1 MQQLQLIGNF
11 LWPYRK
17 RLAVSM
23 ICAMLVSVIW
33 ATNLS
38 ATFPAIK
45 VLFGDEDLHTVV
57 DKNIATLTS
66 EIARDTEILA
76 GLEETQLAEKARMQR
91 KLKDASQSLLFQ
103 QWIKDLVLPRLPND
117 PFKTMLFILT
127 ALVFATAMKGVA
139 IYVQDLLV
147 GSVVHSTANDIRAA
161 TFKNALN
168 LDYQS
173 LSALGTPTLT
183 SRMTNDISE
192 LSLGLRMLCTQ
203 GVREPLKIITC
214 VTFALLINWRLTVVS
229 FLVMPLIGLLFYRS
243 GRVLRS
249 AARDTMETMTC
260 IYQRLAETFDSTRV
274 VVAFNGKTHHEQ
286 QLRIANDEYYGHSM
300 RMVRISALIRPVT
313 ELLGVVAFTVV
324 LLPGAYMVLNHTDQ
338 IGGVKLANG
347 PLEMA
352 ELAVLYVLLAGILD
366 PVRKLSAIFPQIKRS
381 LGAADRIFEIA
392 DQKTEIPEAES
403 PVSQPPHSESVS
415 FENVSFRY
423 RGAVTDLSG
432 DSLTLLGVDL
442 KIPFGEVVAVVGGN
456 GSGKSTLL
464 SLLPRLMDPVEG
476 RVCIDGVDISELSLA
491 DLRGQIGLV
500 AQDTILF
507 DESIYDNVRY
517 GKPDATTA
525 QVEDAIRKALASDFV
540 SLLPE
545 GLNTVVGPKGQK
557 LSGGQKQRLALA
569 RAIVRSPSILI
580 LDEATSAID
589 AESEVLIYK
598 ALKQFSEGR
607 TVFVVTHDISQ
618 TFIDMVDRVVVMN
631 QGRIIANGTH
641 EELYRTCPE
650 YARLVRPDSVIRDAA

>member
-1 MQQLQLIGNF
+1 MRQLQLIGNF

-17 RLAVSM
+17 RLLIST
-23 ICAMLVSVIW
+23 ICALLISVLW
-33 ATNLS
+33 SANLS

-45 VLFGDEDLHTVV
+45 VLFGDENLHAVV
-57 DKNIATLTS
+57 DTNIATLTDD
-66 EIARDTEILA
+66 IARHTEILA
-76 GLEETQLAEKARMQR
+76 SLDETQLAERARMGR
-91 KLKDASQSLLFQ
+91 KLNDASQSLLFQ
-103 QWIKDLVLPRLPND
+103 QWLKDSVLPRVPND
-117 PFKTMLFILT
+117 RFKTMLVLLAALAIAT
-127 ALVFATAMKGVA
+127 ALKGAA

-147 GSVVHSTANDIRAA
+147 GSVVHSSANDIRAA
-161 TFKNALN
+161 TFGNALG

-183 SRMTNDISE
+183 SRLTNDITE
-192 LSLGLRMLCTQ
+192 LSAGLQMFCTRL
-203 GVREPLKIITC
+203 VREPLKIAGCITAAMI
-214 VTFALLINWRLTVVS
+214 FNWRLTLIS
-229 FLVMPLIGLLFYRS
+229 LLIMPLIGLLFYRS
-243 GRVLRS
+243 GRILRS

-260 IYQRLAETFDSTRV
+260 IYQRLTETFDSTRV
-274 VVAFNGKTHHEQ
+274 VVTFNGKSHHEQ
-286 QLRIANDEYYGHSM
+286 QLRIANEEYYGHSM
-300 RMVRISALIRPVT
+300 RVVRISALIRPIT
-313 ELLGVVAFTVV
+313 ELLGVIAFTAV

-352 ELAVLYVLLAGILD
+352 ELGVLYVLLAGILD
-366 PVRKLSAIFPQIKRS
+366 PVRKLSAIFPQIKKS
-381 LGAADRIFEIA
+381 LGAADRIFEIT
-392 DQKTEIPEAES
+392 DQKTEIPEAET
-403 PVSQPPHSESVS
+403 PVTQPPHSKSIS
-415 FENVSFRY
+415 FEDVSFRY
-423 RGAVTDLSG
+423 RGAAADLSG
-432 DSLTLLGVDL
+432 NGLTLLNVDL

-464 SLLPRLMDPVEG
+464 SLLPRLMDPTEG
-476 RVCIDGVDISELSLA
+476 RVCIDGVDISERSLA

-517 GKPDATTA
+517 GNPDATA
-525 QVEDAIRKALASDFV
+525 AEIEDAIRKALAADFV

-569 RAIVRSPSILI
+569 RAIVRAPSILI

-631 QGRIIANGTH
+631 RGQIIANGTH

-650 YARLVRPDSVIRDAA
+650 YARLVRPDSAIRDAA